1 MSWKK
6 ITSTFSIF
14 LQIVFVCVAH
24 LKKNFL
30 IDIEKKNDLYGLY
43 QIFLCKH
50 LIKSNERLMIITKI
64 EDLLGQ
70 IISSLYCHT
79 YAQCVSRPKTSIHI
93 LKFKMQTHSL
103 VAL

>member
-1 MSWKK
+1 M
-6 ITSTFSIF
+6 
-14 LQIVFVCVAH
+14 CVAH
-24 LKKNFL
+24 VKKNVL
-30 IDIEKKNDLYGLY
+30 IDIKKNDLYGLY
-43 QIFLCKH
+43 HTIPLTFFCKH
-50 LIKSNERLMIITKI
+50 LIKFNERLMIITKI

-103 VAL
+103 AAL